1 MDQKKN
7 EDSNAKVIFA
17 EKENRLR
24 SKAAILDSYFM
35 IMNDGMECYTKYMET
50 GTVSTPL
57 KFKWIQGCRSLL
69 YQIMTEEPEFFEQWH
84 ISREHFNGVLS
95 DIEKLHDFSLAIVK
109 TKTVQAMRELSKDE
123 IDPIEQYRQ
132 GAYK

>member
-1 MDQKKN
+1 MERDEN
-7 EDSNAKVIFA
+7 SNAKVIFA

-35 IMNDGMECYTKYMET
+35 IMNEGMECYTKYMET

-69 YQIMTEEPEFFEQWH
+69 YQIMTEEPEFFKRWH
-84 ISREHFNGVLS
+84 ESREDFNKTLS
-95 DIEKLHDFSLAIVK
+95 DIEKLHDFSLEIIQTDTVK
-109 TKTVQAMRELSKDE
+109 AMRELSKEELDAL
-123 IDPIEQYRQ
+123 EQYKQ